1 MPGKTQGQDGRDMYG
16 KIEQVKECSAQ
27 RLFKDG
33 PVEGKIRDSGI
44 DLAIEE
50 QKEMQF
56 LI

>member
-16 KIEQVKECSAQ
+16 KIEQVKECLAQ

-44 DLAIEE
+44 GLAIEE
-50 QKEMQF
+50 QKEKQI

>member
-1 MPGKTQGQDGRDMYG
+1 MPGKTQGQDGSDMYG
-16 KIEQVKECSAQ
+16 QIEKVKKCLAQ

-44 DLAIEE
+44 GLAIEK
-50 QKEMQF
+50 QKEKQF